1 MKRLTA
7 LAIAATVAS
16 APVLAQQ
23 QQGSIGPAP
32 GRLVDIGG
40 RKLHFICS
48 GSGAPTVVLEAGA
61 GAFAIDW
68 SLVQPAVAQSQR
80 VCSYDRAGAGWSD
93 PRDAVDTPARIIR
106 DLHSGL
112 AAAGEKTPV
121 VLVGHSM
128 GGVYA
133 RLYQLEYPGDVVGLV
148 LVDPSSED
156 GLFTLYQGKGVAI
169 ASLSSEQLQTT
180 MPTAPVNVAR
190 RSPQTGSPFSLLPQA
205 LYELRVK
212 LEQRV
217 IEAIPLSVPAEVVR
231 EFQAGEHAALSR
243 LLQSQKQAD
252 APIARVPLVVL
263 TRGDGNRTAHAILAK
278 LSPNSRH
285 TIVPGAAH
293 EIQLTHPQV
302 VIQAIDDV
310 VAAARERKP
319 LPPRP

>member
-1 MKRLTA
+1 MKYLTA

-23 QQGSIGPAP
+23 QPGSIGPAP

-48 GSGAPTVVLEAGA
+48 GSGSPTVVLEAGA

-93 PRDAVDTPARIIR
+93 QRDAVDTPARIIR
-106 DLHSGL
+106 DLHLGL

-133 RLYQLEYPGDVVGLV
+133 RLYQLEFPGEVAGLV

-156 GLFTLYQGKGVAI
+156 GLFTLYQGKAVAI
-169 ASLSSEQLQTT
+169 ASLTSEQLRTT

-190 RSPQTGSPFSLLPQA
+190 RSPQTGSPFSLLPPA

-231 EFQAGEHAALSR
+231 EFQAGEHAALSQ

-285 TIVPGAAH
+285 TIVSGAAH

-302 VIQAIDDV
+302 VIQAIGDV
-310 VAAARERKP
+310 VAAARDHKS